1 MKGGTKNVTPSYF
14 CNHLTF
20 SLSKR
25 LAVLIPWKDEHGSHH
40 TPLIFILICNL
51 IPNWLTLFP
60 SRKILNYR
68 KRTVISTV
76 SSMTNF
82 PKNLYEVLMEK
93 TWLTFHS
100 SDGVA
105 AAPGRTRAAAALLP
119 WPASISVPQGLGGFL
134 VGEKGRNC
142 VKVLIPLLSPSAFT
156 SSG

>member
-20 SLSKR
+20 SLSMR
-25 LAVLIPWKDEHGSHH
+25 LAVLIPWKDVHDSHH
-40 TPLIFILICNL
+40 TPLIFIFICNL

-60 SRKILNYR
+60 PENAKLPKKDSHLYCIL
-68 KRTVISTV
+68 KTS
-76 SSMTNF
+76 F

-100 SDGVA
+100 SDGMA
-105 AAPGRTRAAAALLP
+105 AAPGRTRAIAALLP
-119 WPASISVPQGLGGFL
+119 WPASISVPQGLGDFL

-142 VKVLIPLLSPSAFT
+142 VKVLIPLFFPSAFT